1 MRLLNSVLAMSFLSA
16 PAAAQRAP
24 ERIGDSTMVA
34 PTYASLRVI
43 HDSAKSPAFSF
54 TAGNVLDVAGANATE
69 IQATFLAGDVA
80 RVVAVTWGSAGKY
93 GVEYYF
99 RGETLLFSYESF
111 EFVAEAAPL
120 GQWTNFKKLPAW
132 ERRVFWRDREPGF
145 VESSGCSAQMDVGEK
160 ARLLRTATT
169 LRSMMRV
176 RVS

>member
-1 MRLLNSVLAMSFLSA
+1 MRLLSGFFALSFLSA
-16 PAAAQRAP
+16 PVAAQRGP
-24 ERIGDSTMVA
+24 DRVGDSSMVA
-34 PTYASLRVI
+34 PTYAILRVI
-43 HDSAKSPAFSF
+43 YDSAKSPAYSF

-99 RGETLLFSYESF
+99 RGDTLLFSFESF
-111 EFVAEAAPL
+111 EFIAEVAPP

-132 ERRVFWRDREPGF
+132 ERRVFWKNREAGF
-145 VESSGCSAQMDVGEK
+145 VESSGCPAQIDAGET
-160 ARLLRTATT
+160 ARILRTATT

-176 RVS
+176 RLS